1 MCIAIL
7 NTKKVT
13 LKKQTLKNCWD
24 NNSDGAGMLYVDN
37 GTLKVFKE
45 MDDFNVFYNK
55 YLDIRKT
62 HKDSQIVL
70 HFRISTHGKINKT
83 NCHPFLVDKNI
94 GFVHNGI
101 ISGMPH
107 SNDFSDTYMFNELY
121 LKKLPR
127 KFEQNEAIKSLIE
140 DFIGTNKLIFLD
152 SDNNATIFN
161 EKAGTWDND
170 CWFSNTTYK
179 YSYDGWVD
187 YGGTKKYKG
196 SGAGYGYGSGWGYG
210 TYGKYGTAKQNKYGS
225 HGSTTA
231 KKDDDKP
238 SSSSLI
244 KFADPIKH
252 CRECGITLYKDE
264 VEKHGDICDY
274 CVKEMEGTDLI
285 DSVYGTA
292 KLDSFHETCECCS
305 SPDAKWN
312 HHFSAYVCDE
322 CMKEFA

>member
-1 MCIAIL
+1 MCIAIM
-7 NTKKVT
+7 NPKKVT
-13 LKKQTLKNCWD
+13 LKKQTLRNCWD

-37 GTLKVFKE
+37 GKLKVFKE
-45 MDDFNVFYNK
+45 MDDFNTFYNK
-55 YLDIRKT
+55 YLDIKKT
-62 HKDSQIVL
+62 HKESTIVL

-127 KFEQNEAIKSLIE
+127 GFEKNEAIKALIE

-187 YGGTKKYKG
+187 YGGTKKY
-196 SGAGYGYGSGWGYG
+196 AGYGTGYSSNWGS
-210 TYGKYGTAKQNKYGS
+210 YGKYGTPKQNKYGS
-225 HGSTTA
+225 HGATP
-231 KKDDDKP
+231 KKDDKP
-238 SSSSLI
+238 ASVI
-244 KFADPIKH
+244 KFADPIVH
-252 CRECGITLYKDE
+252 CRECGITLYNDE

-274 CVKEMEGTDLI
+274 CVAEMAGNEVLSDT
-285 DSVYGTA
+285 VYGTA
-292 KLDSFHETCECCS
+292 INDTFHEQCECCS
-305 SPDAKWN
+305 KTDAKWN
-312 HHFSAYVCDE
+312 HHFHAYVCDT